1 MWFRDVD
8 PDGREL
14 VRECEAFL
22 TGRYVEHVLDR
33 GDHVPTWAWT
43 NLLAHGDAEQLRAPA
58 RSFAV
63 NWAELLEP
71 WLQARAYLAG
81 EILDAAYREGSLS
94 RVQRRLLVPFELRLA
109 SDPATKMLTPG
120 HWVAMVLKAL
130 APIKSWKPTHH

>member
-43 NLLAHGDAEQLRAPA
+43 NLLAHAEADQLRCPA
-58 RSFAV
+58 KSFSV
-63 NWAELLEP
+63 NWVELLEP

-81 EILDAAYREGSLS
+81 EILDAANREGSLS
-94 RVQRRLLVPFELRLA
+94 RVQRRMLVPLELRLA
-109 SDPATKMLTPG
+109 ADPATRMLTSS

-130 APIKSWKPTHH
+130 APIKNWKPTHH